1 MAKWQDIYQARLTT
15 AEEAVKV
22 IKSGD
27 RVVPGHGGSESEL
40 LVGEMVKRYKELEN
54 VRIVQAVTFGSS
66 PYAKPEMKGHFVIN
80 SFFLGPNT
88 RSSVWNHYG
97 DLIPIHF
104 HEFPG
109 PFGKVGYL
117 LMFFDHSLTSG

>member
-40 LVGEMVKRYKELEN
+40 LVGEMVK
-54 VRIVQAVTFGSS
+54 
-66 PYAKPEMKGHFVIN
+66 VIKN
-80 SFFLGPNT
+80 WKM
-88 RSSVWNHYG
+88 WNCAS
-97 DLIPIHF
+97 
-104 HEFPG
+104 
-109 PFGKVGYL
+109 GYL
-117 LMFFDHSLTSG
+117 AVRLCQTGNERTFCN